1 MKTEFQKCEI
11 CGKMFIPV
19 GRHRYCEPC
28 IAFMEKEKETHS
40 RRGHKQVQKKISIQP
55 LKTLDV
61 CIKEANQL
69 EITYGQYV
77 ERGYDKMMG
86 VVSACGMC

>member
-11 CGKMFIPV
+11 CGNMFIPV

-28 IAFMEKEKETHS
+28 IAFMEKEKGNHS
-40 RRGHKQVQKKISIQP
+40 RGRRKQVQKKISIQP

-69 EITYGQYV
+69 GITYGQYV